1 MAQNSDIQCQGAL
14 NPGSGAKAITS
25 AQSDKPVTL
34 RQRTIEDLFADEV
47 EVCMP

>member
-1 MAQNSDIQCQGAL
+1 MTIWLMLYLVRFDSSL

-34 RQRTIEDLFADEV
+34 R
-47 EVCMP
+47 